1 MIRQDTIVTVM
12 IEDKL
17 SKEYEA
23 LLFDIKYDKEQ
34 FKDNATIGL
43 LLYRLAKERE
53 SSNRLFSEIISKLEK
68 IAALLEKR
76 PESREITNVISD
88 IDQKILAHIQRCG
101 KVDAEEIQS
110 TFKYRGKNA
119 ASARLNALFE
129 KGVLQKG
136 RAGKK
141 VFYWVNTGG
150 RSGAIQG

>member
-1 MIRQDTIVTVM
+1 MIGQDTIVTVM
-12 IEDKL
+12 TEDKI

-23 LLFDIKYDKEQ
+23 LLFDVKYDKEQ

-53 SSNRLFSEIISKLEK
+53 ASNAMFKQISEQLEK
-68 IAALLEKR
+68 IASLLQKGSTEQVNR
-76 PESREITNVISD
+76 IISD

-110 TFKYRGKNA
+110 IFQYRGKNA
-119 ASARLNALFE
+119 ASARLNDLYE
-129 KGVLQKG
+129 KGLLKKG

-141 VFYWVNTGG
+141 VFYWVNAGDEK
-150 RSGAIQG
+150 Q

>member
-1 MIRQDTIVTVM
+1 MIGRDCVVTVM
-12 IEDKL
+12 IDDKI
-17 SKEYEA
+17 SKEYEG

-53 SSNRLFSEIISKLEK
+53 QSNRLFQEISAKLER
-68 IAALLEKR
+68 IARLLEKT
-76 PESREITNVISD
+76 PERKEITNILSD

-110 TFKYRGKNA
+110 IFQYRGKNA
-119 ASARLNALFE
+119 ASARLNDLYE
-129 KGVLQKG
+129 KGMLKKG

-141 VFYWVNTGG
+141 VFYWVNAGD
-150 RSGAIQG
+150 ALKHQE

>member
-1 MIRQDTIVTVM
+1 MIGQDRIVTVM
-12 IEDKL
+12 IEEDKI

-23 LLFDIKYDKEQ
+23 LLFDVKYDKEQ

-53 SSNRLFSEIISKLEK
+53 ASNAMFKQISEQLEK
-68 IAALLEKR
+68 IANLLEKGR
-76 PESREITNVISD
+76 PAEVKSIISD
-88 IDQKILAHIQRCG
+88 IDQKILAHIQRSG

-110 TFKYRGKNA
+110 IFQYRGKNA
-119 ASARLNALFE
+119 ASARLNDLYE
-129 KGVLQKG
+129 KGLLKKG

-150 RSGAIQG
+150 ENQTT

>member
-1 MIRQDTIVTVM
+1 MIGQDRIVTVM
-12 IEDKL
+12 TEDKI

-23 LLFDIKYDKEQ
+23 LLFDVKYDKEQ

-53 SSNRLFSEIISKLEK
+53 ASNAMFKQISEHLER
-68 IAALLEKR
+68 IASLLQKGSTEQVK
-76 PESREITNVISD
+76 SIISD

-110 TFKYRGKNA
+110 IFQYRGKNA
-119 ASARLNALFE
+119 ASARLNDLYE
-129 KGVLQKG
+129 KGLLKKG

-141 VFYWVNTGG
+141 VFYWVNAGDEK
-150 RSGAIQG
+150 Q

>member
-1 MIRQDTIVTVM
+1 VTVM

-53 SSNRLFSEIISKLEK
+53 ASNSLFSEIISKLDK
-68 IAALLEKR
+68 IAVLLEKR

-88 IDQKILAHIQRCG
+88 IDQKILAHVQRYG
-101 KVDAEEIQS
+101 KVDAEDIQS
-110 TFKYRGKNA
+110 IFQYRGKNA
-119 ASARLNALFE
+119 ASARLNDLYE
-129 KGVLQKG
+129 KGLLKKG

-141 VFYWVNTGG
+141 VFYWVNAGDEKQT
-150 RSGAIQG
+150 S

>member
-1 MIRQDTIVTVM
+1 MIVQDRIVTVM
-12 IEDKL
+12 TEDQIT
-17 SKEYEA
+17 KEYEA

-53 SSNRLFSEIISKLEK
+53 SSNAMFKQIIEKLDK
-68 IAALLEKR
+68 IASLLQKGPATVEVKN
-76 PESREITNVISD
+76 IISD

-110 TFKYRGKNA
+110 IFQYRGKNA
-119 ASARLNALFE
+119 ASARLNDLYE
-129 KGVLQKG
+129 KGLLKKG

-141 VFYWVNTGG
+141 VFYWVNAGD
-150 RSGAIQG
+150 